1 MTGLYYAILAL
12 FTGTVYVLSVILKKN
27 GCKIGTAICY
37 AILFLIVLLFV

>member
-12 FTGTVYVLSVILKKN
+12 FTGAVYVLSVMLKKKD
-27 GCKIGTAICY
+27 CKIGTAICY